1 MSIKT
6 LDVHALVEK
15 TAVDGKAGNLF
26 ETVAI
31 LSKRSRQ
38 IARKMKEELD
48 EKLSYFEGF
57 DTDLVEDPRFLEEQR
72 RISMEH
78 ELLPEPTE
86 KAIAEMFK
94 SEIYFR
100 DPQGEAEEQ

>member
-1 MSIKT
+1 MPIKT

-15 TAVDGKAGNLF
+15 NARDGKAGNLF

-38 IARKMKEELD
+38 IATRMKADLD
-48 EKLSYFEGF
+48 TKLAYFEGF
-57 DTDLVEDPRFLEEQR
+57 DTEVEDPRVLEEQR

-78 ELLPEPTE
+78 ELMPEPTE
-86 KAIAEMFK
+86 KSVEEMFA

-100 DPQGEAEEQ
+100 DPQGGDVEE

>member
-6 LDVHALVEK
+6 VDVDKLVAQ
-15 TAVDGKAGNLF
+15 TGNLF

-38 IARKMKEELD
+38 VAIKIKSELD
-48 EKLSYFEGF
+48 TRLSYFEGF
-57 DTDLVEDPRFLEEQR
+57 DPELEDPQFQEEQR

-78 ELLPEPTE
+78 EVRPKPTE
-86 KAIAEMFK
+86 VAIEEMFN
-94 SEIYFR
+94 SEVYFR
-100 DPQGEAEEQ
+100 DPTTEVPG

>member
-1 MSIKT
+1 MTIKT

-15 TAVDGKAGNLF
+15 TASESKEGNLF

-38 IARKMKEELD
+38 IASRMKEELD
-48 EKLSYFEGF
+48 TKLSYFEGF
-57 DTDLVEDPRFLEEQR
+57 DMELEDPQSVEEQR

-78 ELLPEPTE
+78 EVLPEPTE
-86 KAIAEMFK
+86 KAIEEMFA

-100 DPQGEAEEQ
+100 DPQGEAQE

>member
-1 MSIKT
+1 MPIKT

-15 TAVDGKAGNLF
+15 TARDGKAGNLF

-38 IARKMKEELD
+38 IASRMKEELD
-48 EKLSYFEGF
+48 NKLSYFEGF
-57 DTDLVEDPRFLEEQR
+57 DTELEDPKFLEEQR

-86 KAIAEMFK
+86 KAIEEMFNG
-94 SEIYFR
+94 EVYFR
-100 DPQGEAEEQ
+100 DPQRELED